1 MTAAL
6 QYFQNLRGPASDFA
20 LGRSNQAFHCASDD
34 PPKARRSLPLK
45 DSNLLSLIMGTTR
58 RIGFFGFDFNFGLG
72 LGLKLGR
79 GRGHGQFAPRRR
91 CNCCIA
97 IIICPGVESSR
108 VGFSYWSAT
117 CCRNMAI
124 KAGFGPQN
132 TKLVGSR
139 LGHHGAKIY
148 LLPAKALLSVPRK
161 WMANG
166 FWNGVAIIWD
176 PFERCRMWEPLE
188 GMRKSRKGCKLIL
201 LLYIIKT
208 NSLI

>member
-72 LGLKLGR
+72 LGLGLKLGR

-124 KAGFGPQN
+124 KAGFGPRIQS
-132 TKLVGSR
+132 KLAAALAIMGLKFICCPPR
-139 LGHHGAKIY
+139 LYCLCHGNEWRM
-148 LLPAKALLSVPRK
+148 VPET
-161 WMANG
+161 G
-166 FWNGVAIIWD
+166 
-176 PFERCRMWEPLE
+176 
-188 GMRKSRKGCKLIL
+188 
-201 LLYIIKT
+201 
-208 NSLI
+208 